1 MSDDDKTYRVLT
13 GLDAAPGEGRTG
25 AETVIT
31 RDIEILLLSLPS
43 SAVVSPH
50 HLHTSLPPPPA
61 RSCLTCYLLE
71 TQRPAA
77 TTGGYNG
84 LQASHLG
91 KRENISGQSPAQKR
105 RVGDLL

>member
-13 GLDAAPGEGRTG
+13 GLDAAPGEGGTG

-31 RDIEILLLSLPS
+31 RDIEILLLSPAQQYSALTTFIPPS
-43 SAVVSPH
+43 PLHQPGAVSRV
-50 HLHTSLPPPPA
+50 TSWRPSGLLPP
-61 RSCLTCYLLE
+61 
-71 TQRPAA
+71 